1 MNLLDNDWQ
10 EKIDA
15 MIMESQDYCE
25 KSYIISFKELLLEE
39 IKRIEQ
45 MKGELDGRMW
55 SPKTW

>member
-1 MNLLDNDWQ
+1 MLDNDWQ
-10 EKIDA
+10 ERIDL
-15 MIMESQDYCE
+15 MIAASQDYCE
-25 KSYIISFKELLLEE
+25 KAYIISLKELLLEE

>member
-1 MNLLDNDWQ
+1 MLDNDWQ
-10 EKIDA
+10 ERIDL
-15 MIMESQDYCE
+15 MISESQDYCE
-25 KSYIISFKELLLEE
+25 KAYIISLKELLLEE